1 LRIQTKIAP
10 INLDVWNKLKEVIIN
25 EQSDTNLDPS
35 VKQLHKH
42 IQRNKDKKENPNFY
56 SFSSDTPILF
66 TQFGPK

>member
-1 LRIQTKIAP
+1 
-10 INLDVWNKLKEVIIN
+10 
-25 EQSDTNLDPS
+25 